1 MPEVWVLCFQI
12 PGGPS
17 LSLTRTWLRE
27 YLGYHKEGTPEI
39 GTWTG
44 FASIFGLKS
53 NAELLASETLDIG
66 NLCIYGGIVI
76 NYY

>member
-1 MPEVWVLCFQI
+1 MPEAWVLCIEI

-17 LSLTRTWLRE
+17 LALTRTWLRE
-27 YLGYHKEGTPEI
+27 YLGYQKERIPEI

-53 NAELLASETLDIG
+53 NAELLASETLGIG
-66 NLCIYGGIVI
+66 NLCVYSGIVI
-76 NYY
+76 N